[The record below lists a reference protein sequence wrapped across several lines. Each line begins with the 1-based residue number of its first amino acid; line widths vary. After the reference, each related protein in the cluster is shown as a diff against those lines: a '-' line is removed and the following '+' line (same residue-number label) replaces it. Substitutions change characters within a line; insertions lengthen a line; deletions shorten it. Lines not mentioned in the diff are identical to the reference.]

1 MSFDIL
7 LNRRGTNCV
16 KYDDLKYKF
25 HTSDLDILP
34 LWVADMDFNTPPFIV
49 EAIKKRSEHEIYG
62 YTRIDFSD
70 EVINWQK
77 RHNYEIKKDWI
88 IPITSVVMGLNASIQ
103 SLSDVGDKVIVTPP
117 IYPPFCTTIEA
128 HKRQIASS
136 PLVKTHSRFEF
147 NLSSFDQNARLFFLS
162 NPHNPAGRA
171 WTRSELIQV
180 GEFCLKNNICII
192 SDEIHSDFIYS
203 GAKHIPIA
211 SISKEFSDITITLNS
226 ASKTFNISGLGAA
239 YAIISDQQLRQKF
252 GDHVSQTHLYPT
264 LFGALATKT
273 AYAQGQIWHGE
284 LINYLEKN
292 RDFVI
297 EFIQTELPFIQVFK
311 PEATYLLWLDF
322 STLTNTHQ
330 EIENLLLEKVKIA
343 LGNGLEFGAEKYFRL
358 NLATSLENLKLAMN
372 RLKNYFKC

>member
-1 MSFDIL
+1 
-7 LNRRGTNCV
+7 
-16 KYDDLKYKF
+16 
-25 HTSDLDILP
+25 
-34 LWVADMDFNTPPFIV
+34 VADMDFNTPPFIV
-49 EAIKKRSEHEIYG
+49 EAIKQRSEHEIYG
-62 YTRIDFSD
+62 YTRIDFSN

-88 IPITSVVMGLNASIQ
+88 IPITSVVIGLNTSIQ
-103 SLSDVGDKVIVTPP
+103 SLSDIGDKVIVTPP

-147 NLSSFDQNARLFFLS
+147 NLLSFDQNARLFFLS

-180 GEFCLKNNICII
+180 GEFCLKNKISII

-203 GAKHIPIA
+203 GSKHIPIA

-239 YAIISDQQLRQKF
+239 YAIISNQQLRQKF
-252 GDHVSQTHLYPT
+252 GDYVSQTHLYPT
-264 LFGALATKT
+264 LFGSLATKT

-284 LINYLEKN
+284 LINYLENN

-297 EFIQTELPFIQVFK
+297 DFIQSELPFIQVFK

-330 EIENLLLEKVKIA
+330 EIEKLLLEKAKIA